1 MNRLRAQGWI
11 FWAAI
16 ALALLLML
24 MPLPAL
30 IQPLKPYW
38 PALVLIYW
46 SLESTDRVNIGL
58 AFCVGLA
65 ADLLNGALL
74 GDQALRLAVL
84 VFIVMH
90 FRSRLR
96 FFPMWQQSLAVFLLL
111 LNNHVLQALVRAFA
125 GDPAMPALSW
135 LAPAVGAA
143 IWPFVF
149 LLFDDWNTRLRGK
162 ATGASRGPGR
172 HERA

>member
-1 MNRLRAQGWI
+1 MNRVRAQGWA
-11 FWAAI
+11 FWI
-16 ALALLLML
+16 GIVLALLLML
-24 MPLPAL
+24 MPLPAM

-38 PALVLIYW
+38 PALVLTYW
-46 SLESTDRVNIGL
+46 SLEATDRVGVGL

-84 VFIVMH
+84 VFIVLR

-96 FFPMWQQSLAVFLLL
+96 FFPMWQQALAVWLLL
-111 LNNHVLQALVRAFA
+111 LNNHVLQALIRAFA
-125 GDPAMPALSW
+125 GDSPMPALSW

-149 LLFDDWNTRLRGK
+149 LLLDDVNTRLRGK
-162 ATGASRGPGR
+162 GAKP
-172 HERA
+172 A

>member
-1 MNRLRAQGWI
+1 VNRLHAQGWA
-11 FWAAI
+11 FWIGI

-24 MPLPAL
+24 MPLPAM

-46 SLESTDRVNIGL
+46 SLESTDRVSIGL

-65 ADLLNGALL
+65 TDLLNGALL
-74 GDQALRLAVL
+74 GDQALRLAVM
-84 VFIVMH
+84 VFIALR

-96 FFPMWQQSLAVFLLL
+96 FFPMWQQSLAVFMLL
-111 LNNHVLQALVRAFA
+111 LNNHVLQALIRAFA

-149 LLFDDWNTRLRGK
+149 LLLDDVNTRLRGK
-162 ATGASRGPGR
+162 GARG
-172 HERA
+172 AKTT

>member
-1 MNRLRAQGWI
+1 MNRMRAQGWA
-11 FWAAI
+11 FWAGI
-16 ALALLLML
+16 VLALLLML
-24 MPLPAL
+24 IPLPAT

-46 SLESTDRVNIGL
+46 SLEATDRVNIGL
-58 AFCVGLA
+58 AFCIGLA

-84 VFIVMH
+84 VFIALR

-96 FFPMWQQSLAVFLLL
+96 FFPMWQQALAVWLLL
-111 LNNHVLQALVRAFA
+111 LNNHVLQALIRAFA
-125 GDPAMPALSW
+125 GDPPMPALSW
-135 LAPAVGAA
+135 LAPAVGAV

-149 LLFDDWNTRLRGK
+149 LLFDDVNTRVRGK
-162 ATGASRGPGR
+162 GAK
-172 HERA
+172 AA

>member
-1 MNRLRAQGWI
+1 MNRFRAQGWT
-11 FWAAI
+11 FWLGI

-24 MPLPAL
+24 VPLPAMV
-30 IQPLKPYW
+30 QPLKPYW

-46 SLESTDRVNIGL
+46 ALESTDRVTVGL
-58 AFCVGLA
+58 AFGVGLA

-74 GDQALRLAVL
+74 GDQALRLAVM
-84 VFIVMH
+84 VFIVLR

-96 FFPMWQQSLAVFLLL
+96 FFPMWQQALAVWLLL
-111 LNNHVLQALVRAFA
+111 LNNHVLQALIRAFA
-125 GDPAMPALSW
+125 GDAPMPALSW

-149 LLFDDWNTRLRGK
+149 LLLDDVHTRLRGK
-162 ATGASRGPGR
+162 GAKAT
-172 HERA
+172 

>member
-1 MNRLRAQGWI
+1 MSRVRAQGWM
-11 FWAAI
+11 FWIGI
-16 ALALLLML
+16 ALALLLMV
-24 MPLPAL
+24 MPLPTL

-46 SLESTDRVNIGL
+46 SLEATDHVSVGL
-58 AFCVGLA
+58 AFGVGLA

-84 VFIVMH
+84 VFIVLR

-96 FFPMWQQSLAVFLLL
+96 FFPMWQQTLAVWLLL
-111 LNNHVLQALVRAFA
+111 LNNHVLQALIRAFA
-125 GDPAMPALSW
+125 GDAPMPALSW
-135 LAPAVGAA
+135 LAPEVGAA

-149 LLFDDWNTRLRGK
+149 LLLDDANTRLRGK
-162 ATGASRGPGR
+162 GAKAT
-172 HERA
+172 

>member
-1 MNRLRAQGWI
+1 MNRMRMQGWV
-11 FWAAI
+11 FWAGLV
-16 ALALLLML
+16 LALLLML
-24 MPLPAL
+24 MPLPTL

-38 PALVLIYW
+38 PALVLLYW
-46 SLESTDRVNIGL
+46 SLESTDRVSIGL
-58 AFCVGLA
+58 AFATGLA

-84 VFIVMH
+84 VFIALR

-111 LNNHVLQALVRAFA
+111 LNNHVLQALIRAFA
-125 GDPAMPALSW
+125 GAPAMPALSW

-149 LLFDDWNTRLRGK
+149 LLFDDLNTRLRGK
-162 ATGASRGPGR
+162 SSKSS
-172 HERA
+172 

>member
-1 MNRLRAQGWI
+1 MNRPHAQGWA
-11 FWAAI
+11 FWI
-16 ALALLLML
+16 GLALALLLML
-24 MPLPAL
+24 MPLPAM

-46 SLESTDRVNIGL
+46 SLESTDRVSIGL

-74 GDQALRLAVL
+74 GDQALRLAVM
-84 VFIVMH
+84 VFIALR

-111 LNNHVLQALVRAFA
+111 LNNHVLQTLIRAFA
-125 GDPAMPALSW
+125 GGPAMPALSW
-135 LAPAVGAA
+135 LSPAVGAV

-149 LLFDDWNTRLRGK
+149 LLLDDVNTRLRGK
-162 ATGASRGPGR
+162 GAKST
-172 HERA
+172 

>member
-1 MNRLRAQGWI
+1 MNRLHTQGWV
-11 FWAAI
+11 FWMGT

-24 MPLPAL
+24 MPLPAM

-38 PALVLIYW
+38 LALVLIYW
-46 SLESTDRVNIGL
+46 SLESADRVSIGL

-74 GDQALRLAVL
+74 GDQALRLAVM
-84 VFIVMH
+84 VFIALR

-111 LNNHVLQALVRAFA
+111 LNNHVLQALIRAFA
-125 GDPAMPALSW
+125 GDPAMPASSW
-135 LAPAVGAA
+135 LAPAVGAV

-149 LLFDDWNTRLRGK
+149 LLLDDVNTRLRGK
-162 ATGASRGPGR
+162 SAKSS
-172 HERA
+172 

>member
-1 MNRLRAQGWI
+1 MNRMRAQGWA
-11 FWAAI
+11 FWI
-16 ALALLLML
+16 GIVLALLLML
-24 MPLPAL
+24 MPLPTAIL
-30 IQPLKPYW
+30 PLKPYW
-38 PALVLIYW
+38 PALVLVYW
-46 SLESTDRVNIGL
+46 SLEATDRVGIGL
-58 AFCVGLA
+58 AFCIGLA

-84 VFIVMH
+84 VFIVSR

-111 LNNHVLQALVRAFA
+111 LNNHVLQALIRAFA

-149 LLFDDWNTRLRGK
+149 LLFDDVNTRVRGK
-162 ATGASRGPGR
+162 GNKTA
-172 HERA
+172 

>member
-1 MNRLRAQGWI
+1 MNRMRAQGWA
-11 FWAAI
+11 FWI
-16 ALALLLML
+16 GIVVALLLML
-24 MPLPAL
+24 MPLPTVIL
-30 IQPLKPYW
+30 PLKPYW

-46 SLESTDRVNIGL
+46 SLEASDRVGIGL
-58 AFCVGLA
+58 AFCIGLA

-84 VFIVMH
+84 VFIVLR

-111 LNNHVLQALVRAFA
+111 LNNHVLQALIRAFA

-149 LLFDDWNTRLRGK
+149 LLFDDVNTRVRGK
-162 ATGASRGPGR
+162 TAKST
-172 HERA
+172 

>member
-1 MNRLRAQGWI
+1 VVNRARAHGWA
-11 FWAAI
+11 FWIGI

-24 MPLPAL
+24 VPLPTA

-38 PALVLIYW
+38 PALVLVYW
-46 SLESTDRVNIGL
+46 SLEATDRVSVGL

-84 VFIVMH
+84 VFIVLR

-96 FFPMWQQSLAVFLLL
+96 FFPMWQQALAVWLLL
-111 LNNHVLQALVRAFA
+111 LNNHVLQALIRAFA
-125 GDPAMPALSW
+125 GDAAMPTLSW

-143 IWPFVF
+143 VWPFVF
-149 LLFDDWNTRLRGK
+149 LLLDDVNTRLRGK
-162 ATGASRGPGR
+162 GAKAS
-172 HERA
+172 

>member
-1 MNRLRAQGWI
+1 MNRMRAQGWT
-11 FWAAI
+11 FWIGI
-16 ALALLLML
+16 ALALVLML

-30 IQPLKPYW
+30 IEPLKPYW

-46 SLESTDRVNIGL
+46 ALETSDRVSVGL
-58 AFCVGLA
+58 AFGIGLA

-84 VFIVMH
+84 VFIVLR

-96 FFPMWQQSLAVFLLL
+96 FFPMWQQALAVWLLL
-111 LNNHVLQALVRAFA
+111 LNNQVLQALIRAFA
-125 GDPAMPALSW
+125 GDSPMPLLSW
-135 LAPAVGAA
+135 LSPAVGAA

-149 LLFDDWNTRLRGK
+149 LLLDDVHTRLRGK
-162 ATGASRGPGR
+162 GAKAT
-172 HERA
+172 

>member
-1 MNRLRAQGWI
+1 MNRIRAQGWA
-11 FWAAI
+11 FWVGI
-16 ALALLLML
+16 IVSLLLML
-24 MPLPAL
+24 MPLPVA

-46 SLESTDRVNIGL
+46 ALEATDQVGVGL

-74 GDQALRLAVL
+74 GDQALRLAIM
-84 VFIVMH
+84 VFIVLR

-96 FFPMWQQSLAVFLLL
+96 FFPMWQQALAVWLLL
-111 LNNHVLQALVRAFA
+111 LNNHVLQALIRAFV
-125 GDPAMPALSW
+125 GNPAMPTLSW

-149 LLFDDWNTRLRGK
+149 LLLDDVNTRVRGK
-162 ATGASRGPGR
+162 KGSRAT
-172 HERA
+172 

>member
-1 MNRLRAQGWI
+1 MNRLRMQGWV
-11 FWAAI
+11 FWVGLV
-16 ALALLLML
+16 LALLLML

-38 PALVLIYW
+38 PALVLLYW
-46 SLESTDRVNIGL
+46 SLESADRVSIGL
-58 AFCVGLA
+58 AFATGLA

-84 VFIVMH
+84 VFIALR

-111 LNNHVLQALVRAFA
+111 LNNHVLQALIRAFA

-135 LAPAVGAA
+135 LSPVVGAA

-149 LLFDDWNTRLRGK
+149 LLFDDLNTRQRGK
-162 ATGASRGPGR
+162 GAKS
-172 HERA
+172 A